1 MGENAS
7 FGSCFL
13 QISIFRNYVG
23 YQLLGRD
30 AVTVP
35 FLDEAYHFVPFGVI
49 VKRTKRVSFYITH
62 IINQKKTKKMS
73 KLMVFQGSV
82 TVLHGG
88 SDKSSY
94 AIIGSM
100 AHVLAPRVDRK
111 PFQQKPERV
120 YDYNFNDK

>member
-1 MGENAS
+1 
-7 FGSCFL
+7 
-13 QISIFRNYVG
+13 
-23 YQLLGRD
+23 
-30 AVTVP
+30 
-35 FLDEAYHFVPFGVI
+35 
-49 VKRTKRVSFYITH
+49 
-62 IINQKKTKKMS
+62 
-73 KLMVFQGSV
+73 MVFQGSV

-111 PFQQKPERV
+111 PFQQKPEKV